1 MQDSGD
7 DVYFEEEASTPEES
21 LKKLRERLK
30 KCAEEKQEYLEGW
43 QRAKADFINFKKE
56 TLTREKELLG
66 MGKRLVFLELIALSD
81 HFEFAMVGEKWLALD
96 ASFKR
101 GVEGIYRELI
111 RILERHGIRQFRPLG
126 EILDPAR
133 HEPLGEVEGEEGVVR
148 EVLQS
153 GYEEDGKIIRPAKV
167 KVGHG
172 HK

>member
-21 LKKLRERLK
+21 LKKLREKLK
-30 KCAEEKQEYLEGW
+30 KCAGEKQEYLEGW
-43 QRAKADFINFKKE
+43 QRAKADFVNFKRE
-56 TLTREKELLG
+56 TSEREKELLS
-66 MGKRLVFLELIALSD
+66 MGKRSVFFELIALAD

-96 ASFKR
+96 ASFKK

-126 EILDPAR
+126 ESLNPAR
-133 HEPLGEVEGEEGVVR
+133 HESLGEVDGEGGIVM

-153 GYEEDGKIIRPAKV
+153 GYEENGKIIRPAKV

-172 HK
+172 QK